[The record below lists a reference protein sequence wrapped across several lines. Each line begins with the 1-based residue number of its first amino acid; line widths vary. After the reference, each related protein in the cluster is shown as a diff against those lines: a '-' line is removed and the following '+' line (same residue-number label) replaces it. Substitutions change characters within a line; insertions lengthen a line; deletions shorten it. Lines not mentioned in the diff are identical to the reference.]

1 MWICARLLCTC
12 KCSQASTAGHLG
24 MLNLMPDAH
33 NNKLYTKERKMT
45 THLPYGSYAAVHV
58 LLLAMFTSGNSWSCT
73 EISITFCQVECGTT
87 YFMKSS
93 SLQP

>member
-1 MWICARLLCTC
+1 
-12 KCSQASTAGHLG
+12 

-58 LLLAMFTSGNSWSCT
+58 LLLAMFTSG
-73 EISITFCQVECGTT
+73 
-87 YFMKSS
+87 K
-93 SLQP
+93 